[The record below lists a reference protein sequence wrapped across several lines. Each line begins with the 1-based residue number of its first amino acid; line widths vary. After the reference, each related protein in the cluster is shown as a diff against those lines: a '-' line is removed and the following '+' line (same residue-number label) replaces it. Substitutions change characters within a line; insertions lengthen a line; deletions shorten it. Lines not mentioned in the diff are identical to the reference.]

1 MVRRRLLRRLKRDTA
16 AVAMT
21 EFALAA
27 PLMLTV
33 GLYGLEMANYAI
45 VHMEISQSAMHVAD
59 NASRVGDTSTL
70 VDRKIY
76 EADLNDLLYG
86 VDLQAGDKIDL
97 MEYGRVIV
105 SSLEVDPDDHTG
117 TQQYIHW
124 QRCMGKKGFSS
135 SYGEEGD
142 GKGDPSFIGMGPAGE
157 EVIAMPGEAVIFVEI
172 SYTYQPIVTDA
183 FLTNREITVF
193 SSFNVRDSR
202 DITQIY
208 QADPADPDP
217 ISDCANFSSYKTTPT
232 LRAANSGGW
241 NWNWFG
247 GSSSSG
253 GSTST
258 TTGSSTTSSSGSAS
272 GGSTTTSSSGG
283 SSTSS
288 STSGGSTT
296 TTSSS
301 TGGSTTTTSSSSGG
315 SSCPRWKRLLGWC

>member
-1 MVRRRLLRRLKRDTA
+1 MVTRPLLRRLKRDKA

-45 VHMEISQSAMHVAD
+45 VHMEISQAAMHVAD
-59 NASRVGDTSTL
+59 NASRIGDTSTL

-105 SSLEVDPDDHTG
+105 SSLEVDPDDPTG

-124 QRCMGKKGFSS
+124 QRCMGKKGFTS

-172 SYTYQPIVTDA
+172 SYTYQPVVTDA
-183 FLTNREITVF
+183 FITDREITVF

-217 ISDCANFSSYKTTPT
+217 ISDCASFGSYKTTPT
-232 LRAANSGGW
+232 LRASNSGGW

-247 GSSSSG
+247 GGSGGSGSSSSG
-253 GSTST
+253 GTSTSGGT
-258 TTGSSTTSSSGSAS
+258 TTTTSGGTSSFGGTSAS
-272 GGSTTTSSSGG
+272 GGSTTT
-283 SSTSS
+283 
-288 STSGGSTT
+288 
-296 TTSSS
+296 
-301 TGGSTTTTSSSSGG
+301 TGGSTTSTGGSGTTSGATSSGGASSSGKG
-315 SSCPRWKRLLGWC
+315 GKGGKA